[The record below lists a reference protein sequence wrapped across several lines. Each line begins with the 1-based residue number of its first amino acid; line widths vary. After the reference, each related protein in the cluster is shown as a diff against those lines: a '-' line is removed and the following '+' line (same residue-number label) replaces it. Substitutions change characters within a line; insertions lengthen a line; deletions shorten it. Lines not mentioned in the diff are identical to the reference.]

1 MRITT
6 DYYRE
11 SCYKGRVLNLTLRQ
25 LKIFEAVARHLSF
38 TRASEELHL
47 TQPAVSMQVK
57 QLEQAVG
64 LPLFEQVGKRIYLT
78 DAGEEMERYSRSVL
92 ATLDEASLVFDE
104 MKGLERGRLT
114 IAVASTANYF
124 VPQLLAAFCQRYP
137 GVKVSL
143 DVTNRERLLEALH
156 DNETD
161 LVIMGQPPQTIEL
174 VAESFMDNPLVA
186 IAPPFHPLAGE
197 KRIPLKRLQRET
209 FLIREKGSGTR
220 SATERFFVEHGLS
233 LSSTMEMSSSEAIK
247 QGVEAGLGLGLLSL
261 HTLEMELALK
271 RLVILDVE
279 ELPILR
285 KWYVTHR
292 SGKRLSAVAQS
303 FKEFVIEESGQILHL
318 PTLGGRS
325 AVASSNGR

>member
-1 MRITT
+1 M
-6 DYYRE
+6 
-11 SCYKGRVLNLTLRQ
+11 NLTLRQ
-25 LKIFEAVARHLSF
+25 LRIFEAVARHLSF

-57 QLEQAVG
+57 QLEETVG
-64 LPLFEQVGKRIYLT
+64 LPLFEQVGKRVYLT
-78 DAGEEMERYSRSVL
+78 EAGEELDRYSRSIL
-92 ATLDEASLVFDE
+92 AILDEASVVFDE
-104 MKGLERGRLT
+104 MKGLERGRLRIT
-114 IAVASTANYF
+114 VASTANYF
-124 VPQLLAAFCQRYP
+124 VPQLLAAFCQRRP

-143 DVTNRERLLEALH
+143 DVTNRERLLQALQ

-161 LVIMGQPPQTIEL
+161 LVIMGKPPESMDL

-186 IAPPFHPLAGE
+186 IAPPSHPLAGQ
-197 KRIPLKRLQRET
+197 KDIPLQRLQRET

-261 HTLEMELALK
+261 HTLEMELTLK
-271 RLVILDVE
+271 RLVILDVR

-285 KWYVTHR
+285 KWYVMHR
-292 SGKRLSAVAQS
+292 AGKRLSGVAQS
-303 FKEFVIEESGQILHL
+303 FKEFVLKESGQILHL
-318 PTLGGRS
+318 PTLEQH
-325 AVASSNGR
+325 